1 MEPGKGYKRL
11 FPVAIWLLNTDEHTT
26 FGSSIYV
33 VSTHSMN
40 EGTNIKT

>member
-11 FPVAIWLLNTDEHTT
+11 FPAAIWLLNIDEHMT
-26 FGSSIYV
+26 FGSSIYF
-33 VSTHSMN
+33 VSAHCMN